1 MKRSAR
7 AALRQ
12 IWILAMIWLLSG
24 CASESAKGPAN
35 GTSVSIPAIGEGAP
49 TMAASPELRS
59 MVLKAAT
66 KPLAPV
72 EGDGWQSLFD
82 GRTLTGWQV
91 TDFREHGTVRCESG
105 LIVVGRGAS
114 LTGINW
120 TNDVPKV
127 NYEIVLDAIRLQG
140 SDFFCGLTFPVAE
153 THCSLILGG
162 WGGRI
167 VGISSINGDDAS
179 DNQTSQN
186 FEFEPERWYHVRVR
200 VTGAK
205 IQAWLDQQEIVNLDT
220 TGLKITMRFGDIELS
235 KPLGVA
241 TWKTTGAFRGIKI
254 RRLEPAAEMKK

>member
-1 MKRSAR
+1 MMRNAR
-7 AALRQ
+7 AALRP
-12 IWILAMIWLLSG
+12 IWILAMIWLLNG
-24 CASESAKGPAN
+24 CASKNAKSLAN
-35 GTSVSIPAIGEGAP
+35 GLSVANRNVEGRSP
-49 TMAASPELRS
+49 TMADSPELSR
-59 MVLKAAT
+59 MVLKAAA

-72 EGDGWQSLFD
+72 EGGGWQSLFD
-82 GRTLTGWQV
+82 GQTLAGWQV
-91 TDFREHGTVRCESG
+91 TDFREHGAVRCESG
-105 LIVVGRGAS
+105 LIVVGQGAS

-120 TNDVPKV
+120 TNNIPKV
-127 NYEIVLDAIRLQG
+127 DYEIVLDAMRLQG
-140 SDFFCGLTFPVAE
+140 TDFFCGLTLPVGE
-153 THCSLILGG
+153 THCTLILGG

-186 FEFEPERWYHVRVR
+186 FEFESERWYHVRVR

-241 TWKTTGAFRGIKI
+241 TWKTTGAIRGIKI
-254 RRLEPAAEMKK
+254 RRLESATEMKK